1 MRKLKIRNNPYKW
14 VNLSLPIYGEAFCN
28 KRKTPSLHFFFVK
41 LLFTFKEKN
50 ARKNLWICRLW
61 H

>member
-1 MRKLKIRNNPYKW
+1 MRKLRIRNNPYKW
-14 VNLSLPIYGEAFCN
+14 VNLNLPIYGEALSYI
-28 KRKTPSLHFFFVK
+28 RKTPWLHFFFVK
-41 LLFTFKEKN
+41 LLSIFKEKN